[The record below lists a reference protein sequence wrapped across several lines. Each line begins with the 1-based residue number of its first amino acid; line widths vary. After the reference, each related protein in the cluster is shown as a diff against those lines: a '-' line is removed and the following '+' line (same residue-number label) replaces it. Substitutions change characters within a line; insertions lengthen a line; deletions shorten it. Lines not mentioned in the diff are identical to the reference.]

1 MISFECDYNNGAHP
15 LVLQHLMENNGVR
28 PTPYGFDEF
37 SNRAKDLIRNACEMP
52 DAQIFFLTG
61 GTQAN
66 ATVIASILRQHE
78 GVICVD
84 SGHINGHEAGAIES
98 TGHKV
103 IALPGEDGKM
113 KAEVLEKY
121 LHNFVN
127 DVTNTHMVFP
137 GLVYI
142 TFPTEFGT
150 LYSAKELEE
159 IQQVCQR
166 YDIPLYV
173 DGARLGYGLTA
184 EGCDITLPFL
194 ARHCDAFYIGGTKVG
209 ALCGEAVVFT
219 RQNAHNHFFTVQKQH
234 GAVIAKGALIGLQF
248 EALFTDNLYFKIAR
262 HAIDMAARMKQI
274 FLQRGYKLYTDSP
287 TNQQFVV
294 IDNDEVK
301 QLCPKVE
308 FSLWGQADE
317 HSTIC
322 RFVTSW
328 ATTDEDLRI
337 LEDILDAKH
346 P

>member
-78 GVICVD
+78 GVVCVE

-103 IALPGEDGKM
+103 IALPGDDGKM

-121 LHNFVN
+121 LHDFVN
-127 DVTNTHMVFP
+127 DATHTHMVFP

-184 EGCDITLPFL
+184 EGCDITLPYL

-248 EALFTDNLYFKIAR
+248 EALFTDNLYFKISR

-308 FSLWGQADE
+308 FSLWGQADK

-337 LEDILDAKH
+337 LENILDGKH